1 MGKHDVIHASD
12 LNDEQLT
19 FENLRYL
26 YGTGRSYVISGS
38 GKYRKMGYRMGVQTE
53 LGDLEESEWQQLMRA
68 LIEKAGEQELHLQL
82 LQWVTNH
89 CAWLHSRSEREM
101 EALVLHS
108 MRVFQNPNWG
118 GCKEFTEETLNK
130 MEDSCE
136 RESE

>member
-26 YGTGRSYVISGS
+26 YGTGRSYIISGS

-68 LIEKAGEQELHLQL
+68 LIKKAGEQELHLQL

-89 CAWLHSRSEREM
+89 CAGCIVAANKRWRRWCSILCEFSRT
-101 EALVLHS
+101 
-108 MRVFQNPNWG
+108 QIG
-118 GCKEFTEETLNK
+118 
-130 MEDSCE
+130 EDAKS
-136 RESE
+136 SPKKH